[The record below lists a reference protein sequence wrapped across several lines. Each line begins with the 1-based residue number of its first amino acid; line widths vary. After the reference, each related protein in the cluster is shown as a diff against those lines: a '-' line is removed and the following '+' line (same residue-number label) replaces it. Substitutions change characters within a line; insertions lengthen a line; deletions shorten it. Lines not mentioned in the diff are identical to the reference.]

1 MKRLSTFDHSID
13 TDMSDPI
20 QTMIEALVSVGQA
33 ALAGGAGVY
42 IM

>member
-20 QTMIEALVSVGQA
+20 QTMIEALVTVGKA
-33 ALAGGAGVY
+33 ALAGRAAVY
-42 IM
+42 II